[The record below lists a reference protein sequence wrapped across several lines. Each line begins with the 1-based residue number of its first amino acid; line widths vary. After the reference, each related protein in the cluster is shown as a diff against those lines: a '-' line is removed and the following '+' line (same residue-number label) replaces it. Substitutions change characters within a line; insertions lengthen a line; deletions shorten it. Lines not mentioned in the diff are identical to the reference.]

1 MPLTLV
7 LRRATGH
14 RPGDR
19 GPHDY
24 DVLAGGREVGRI
36 YRINAAT
43 EIWSGGI
50 SFMLTGRK
58 SYGDAPTRDDAL
70 VAFRAA
76 YVRWLE
82 EQPKAWLVKVAVLTW
97 RSWGSRKIRPAC
109 PGFLRISV
117 GSDILDLNQSPLM
130 LVNVHRRSTSILGP
144 IARSLV
150 PQADLLG

>member
-1 MPLTLV
+1 MTLV
-7 LRRATGH
+7 LRRAQEH

-58 SYGDAPTRDDAL
+58 SYGDAPTRDDAPGRVSGGICAL
-70 VAFRAA
+70 ARGTTKSLAGKSSGPD
-76 YVRWLE
+76 L
-82 EQPKAWLVKVAVLTW
+82 AVLGIEKDQAGLP
-97 RSWGSRKIRPAC
+97 RVFYASRLAPT
-109 PGFLRISV
+109 FLI
-117 GSDILDLNQSPLM
+117 
-130 LVNVHRRSTSILGP
+130 
-144 IARSLV
+144 
-150 PQADLLG
+150 